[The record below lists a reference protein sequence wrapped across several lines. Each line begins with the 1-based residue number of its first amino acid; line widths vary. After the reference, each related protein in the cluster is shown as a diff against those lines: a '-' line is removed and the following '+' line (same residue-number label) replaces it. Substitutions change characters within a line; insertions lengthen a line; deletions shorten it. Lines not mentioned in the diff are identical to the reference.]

1 MANRERLFLI
11 DAYALIFRGYYA
23 FIKNPRINSK
33 GFDTSAIMGFMNS
46 LLDLIKRES
55 PENLAV
61 AFDQGGS
68 QDRIA
73 IFEDYKAN
81 RSETPETISLSVP
94 IIKEILNAMKI
105 PILVKNGYEADDII
119 GTIAKDAEKK
129 NYDVFMVTPDK
140 DFAQLVS
147 ENIFMYRPARMGTG
161 IEIWGVSEVQEKFQI
176 SEPKQVID
184 FLGMMGDSVD
194 NIPGLPGVGEKTAKK
209 FLHEFGSME
218 NLLRNTEKIKGKLR
232 EKIELN
238 KDKGLLSKQLA
249 TILLD
254 VPIEYNFESFKIEQP
269 NIDKIKELFAELEFK
284 RMTESFLKIY
294 QNKPESLDKINLKEE
309 VQFDLFSQS
318 TENIDKLKKNHSQTE
333 SNSFFYQNINSELGK
348 KLMLSKASRQ
358 KKIGIFVQQHPE
370 EFNKIC
376 IALSW
381 NEGKSYY
388 FETSEIDKELNKI
401 FSNKK
406 NTIVGYD
413 LKKTIKFLNKKNI
426 FIKSDLFDIKIAHY
440 IINPEI
446 SHDLMNISEN
456 YLGYNHS
463 NSINNA
469 NENFERLLML
479 QSDLAFQLVEP
490 ITNDLKKSKSYDLF
504 KHIEMPLMMVLANME
519 IEGIK
524 IDKKLLKSLSLKYT
538 LDLEKIEKKIFKLS
552 GMEFNIGSP
561 KQLGEIL
568 FDKLKIKDK
577 PKKTKTGQFSTNEEV
592 LSSLVNEHSII
603 SEVLNWRS
611 LQKLI
616 NTYVDALPHQ
626 ISPESNRVHTI
637 FNQAVTSTG
646 RLSSTNPNLQNI
658 PIRTKKG
665 REIRKAFVC
674 ENDDYLMLAAD
685 YSQIE
690 LRVIASLSEDKNM
703 IKAFNDNVDIHAST
717 ASKIFNVN
725 LGEVN
730 REQRSNAKTVNF
742 GIIYGVSAFGLSNQT
757 NLTRS
762 QSKELIESYF
772 DAYPDLKNYISN
784 QINFARENGFVE
796 TVLQRKRYL
805 KDINSR
811 NPMVRGAAERNAV
824 NAPVQG
830 SAADIIKIAMVNIYN
845 KICDENL
852 KSKLLIQVH
861 DELIFEIH
869 RAEID
874 TMTLLIKNEM
884 EKAFKLKVPLRVDIG
899 TGNNWFDA
907 H

>member
-1 MANRERLFLI
+1 
-11 DAYALIFRGYYA
+11 
-23 FIKNPRINSK
+23 
-33 GFDTSAIMGFMNS
+33 
-46 LLDLIKRES
+46 
-55 PENLAV
+55 
-61 AFDQGGS
+61 
-68 QDRIA
+68 
-73 IFEDYKAN
+73 
-81 RSETPETISLSVP
+81 
-94 IIKEILNAMKI
+94 
-105 PILVKNGYEADDII
+105 
-119 GTIAKDAEKK
+119 
-129 NYDVFMVTPDK
+129 
-140 DFAQLVS
+140 
-147 ENIFMYRPARMGTG
+147 
-161 IEIWGVSEVQEKFQI
+161 
-176 SEPKQVID
+176 
-184 FLGMMGDSVD
+184 
-194 NIPGLPGVGEKTAKK
+194 
-209 FLHEFGSME
+209 
-218 NLLRNTEKIKGKLR
+218 
-232 EKIELN
+232 
-238 KDKGLLSKQLA
+238 
-249 TILLD
+249 
-254 VPIEYNFESFKIEQP
+254 
-269 NIDKIKELFAELEFK
+269 
-284 RMTESFLKIY
+284 
-294 QNKPESLDKINLKEE
+294 
-309 VQFDLFSQS
+309 
-318 TENIDKLKKNHSQTE
+318 
-333 SNSFFYQNINSELGK
+333 
-348 KLMLSKASRQ
+348 
-358 KKIGIFVQQHPE
+358 
-370 EFNKIC
+370 
-376 IALSW
+376 
-381 NEGKSYY
+381 
-388 FETSEIDKELNKI
+388 
-401 FSNKK
+401 
-406 NTIVGYD
+406 
-413 LKKTIKFLNKKNI
+413 
-426 FIKSDLFDIKIAHY
+426 
-440 IINPEI
+440 
-446 SHDLMNISEN
+446 
-456 YLGYNHS
+456 
-463 NSINNA
+463 
-469 NENFERLLML
+469 LML

-504 KHIEMPLMMVLANME
+504 KQIEMPLMIVLANME